1 MDETMLRVAN
11 VKDEDDLEAVRD
23 ALDDLGADYEH
34 VNSEHVNSEPE
45 DFYPQTAYFQIRSD
59 LSGDA
64 DAVMARLSEKR
75 GFDAEIL

>member
-23 ALDDLGADYEH
+23 ALDDLGADY
-34 VNSEHVNSEPE
+34 EHVNSEPE

>member
-1 MDETMLRVAN
+1 MLRVAN
-11 VKDEDDLEAVRD
+11 VKGEDDLEAVRD
-23 ALDDLGADYEH
+23 ALDDLGADY
-34 VNSEHVNSEPE
+34 EHVNSEPE

-64 DAVMARLSEKR
+64 DAVMARLSEER

>member
-1 MDETMLRVAN
+1 MLRVAN

-34 VNSEHVNSEPE
+34 VNSEPE
-45 DFYPQTAYFQIRSD
+45 DFYPQTVYFQIRSD
-59 LSGDA
+59 LSEDA
-64 DAVMARLSEKR
+64 DAVMARLSEER